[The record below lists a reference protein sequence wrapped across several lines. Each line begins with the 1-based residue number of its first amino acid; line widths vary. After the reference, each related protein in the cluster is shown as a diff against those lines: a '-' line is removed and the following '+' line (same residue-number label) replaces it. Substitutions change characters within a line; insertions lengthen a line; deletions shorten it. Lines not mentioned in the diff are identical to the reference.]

1 MTTGL
6 FFISYFQTSP
16 YFFYAGM
23 VLSSTG
29 ALMWIPL
36 NTMIGPVFRHNSSYV
51 ILFLSAL
58 MVSSGATFWYGK
70 LAYYAGFPFDSFVF
84 ILAIA
89 SIMTI
94 VRTLLLF
101 PSVPIPKDVPDD
113 FCVFRT
119 SILGRVLCRNQVSR
133 NNEQEKELPE
143 TTPPTFKQHL
153 PYIFHPVNF
162 ALLVWDNFCYFRSY
176 TFIGWMVP
184 WLNHG
189 FHSHVEACSGNA
201 TCIDGIQQL
210 KSATM
215 DSLGILQ
222 VASPIL
228 PLLLLAKL
236 KLNVS
241 RIPKSYPLPQ
251 LRENVC
257 FIYFRNNII

>member
-1 MTTGL
+1 MDSAQHHDRSCFPTQFFIRYPVSVCSDGQFRSNVLVRKTGL
-6 FFISYFQTSP
+6 LRRIPVRLIS
-16 YFFYAGM
+16 
-23 VLSSTG
+23 
-29 ALMWIPL
+29 
-36 NTMIGPVFRHNSSYV
+36 NE
-51 ILFLSAL
+51 
-58 MVSSGATFWYGK
+58 
-70 LAYYAGFPFDSFVF
+70 SFVF

-119 SILGRVLCRNQVSR
+119 SILGRVLCRNQVSP
-133 NNEQEKELPE
+133 NNEEEKELLE
-143 TTPPTFKQHL
+143 APPTFKQHL

-236 KLNVS
+236 KWNVS